1 VWLTCWAG
9 RRIEWPEKRHSSS
22 AGGQRERAL
31 DTEWSDPNAKDEALN
46 TLVRQLDSLDAWLRQ
61 RLPEELRKPPL
72 KEHLDT
78 LAQIRTQDL
87 EPDPD
92 GGGGDTRAFA
102 KVWLPTGAFHRGS
115 GYAPWPKEQE

>member
-1 VWLTCWAG
+1 V
-9 RRIEWPEKRHSSS
+9 K
-22 AGGQRERAL
+22 RAL

-87 EPDPD
+87 E
-92 GGGGDTRAFA
+92 A
-102 KVWLPTGAFHRGS
+102 
-115 GYAPWPKEQE
+115 